1 MIGSIKKGT
10 HIRMY
15 LPDKKTALFTVGD
28 FIGRGGE
35 GEVYKATAR
44 ANGVDTTFCVKY
56 LSGAF
61 IRNPKL
67 MQEKLMIL
75 ARCARALPPELMS
88 ILAVSDVFPGGGIL
102 YAMHYLDGYENL
114 AKIIIHPDKYTVEM
128 KTKILLGVARA
139 FDALAKSKYHFGDI
153 SETNILYKFEG
164 FEPKI
169 RIIDVEGIMPDN
181 PNFVP
186 TVEGTGL
193 YRAPEVIR
201 GGSPN
206 IQSDIHAFS
215 VLAFRMFMGRH
226 PLDTSECR
234 RQAAFGQMEFKRFYA
249 DFPRFIFD
257 PDLPDIGVPPTVK
270 RRWGALSGGLR
281 RFFLRNFSQAAL
293 HRSED
298 RFDYKR
304 FIELASR

>member
-1 MIGSIKKGT
+1 MTGSIEKGT
-10 HIRMY
+10 HIMMY
-15 LPDKKTALFTVGD
+15 LPDKKTALFTIDD
-28 FIGRGGE
+28 FIARGGE
-35 GEVYKATAR
+35 GEVYKAT
-44 ANGVDTTFCVKY
+44 NGDDTTFCVKY

-67 MQEKLMIL
+67 TQGKLMEL
-75 ARCARALPPELMS
+75 ARRARDLPPELVS
-88 ILAVSDVFPGGGIL
+88 ILAVSDVFPGGGIF
-102 YAMHYLDGYENL
+102 YAMHYLDGYEDL

-139 FDALAKSKYHFGDI
+139 FDALAKSKHHFGDI
-153 SETNILYKFEG
+153 SEKNILYKFEG

-169 RIIDVEGIMPDN
+169 RIIDVEGIMPDK
-181 PNFVP
+181 PNSVP
-186 TVEGTGL
+186 SVEGTGL
-193 YRAPEVIR
+193 FRAPEVIK

-234 RQAAFGQMEFKRFYA
+234 RQDAFGQTEFKRFYA

-257 PDLPDIGVPPTVK
+257 LEAPDRALPPNVI
-270 RRWGALSGGLR
+270 RRWGALSDGLR
-281 RFFLRNFSQAAL
+281 TFFLCNFSQTAL
-293 HRSED
+293 HRRVD
-298 RFDYKR
+298 RLDYKR